1 MIINI
6 ILPYK
11 ELYDDKAAG
20 AVSIFVSNI
29 KKKSK
34 LKKNI
39 KIFGSSLIKKPIT
52 DDYYG
57 LKIDKPFYIFSK
69 TLYYLDLINN
79 NIINNNQSIIEIHNR
94 PQAALYFIKKKPL
107 CKKILFFHNDPNE
120 LRGSDDPYKKLNLL
134 KKLDKLIF
142 VSEWCKRRF
151 FENLNISSNNPKA
164 IVINPGVNVV
174 KKIPK
179 KKKIITFAGKLNES
193 KGYNLFIDVIKKIL
207 KLNRD
212 WRGIIIGD
220 DPRPYKKII
229 LENLEYKGW
238 ISHSDTLKIFSQTS
252 IAVITPIWDE
262 PFGRTALEAT
272 SCGCATVL
280 TKKGGI
286 IETNSNGIF
295 LKKIDS
301 YNLFKE
307 ISHLIRNKKERR
319 NLMIKNFKNFKI
331 SLKKN
336 VSLVDEVYQE
346 LI

>member
-1 MIINI
+1 MIINV

-11 ELYDDKAAG
+11 EIYDDRLAG

-34 LKKNI
+34 FKKNI

-57 LKIDKPFYIFSK
+57 LKINKPFYFYSK
-69 TLYYLDLINN
+69 TLYYLKLISY
-79 NIINNNQSIIEIHNR
+79 NIINNNQSVIEIHNR

-120 LRGSDDPYKKLNLL
+120 LRGSDNRYKKLKLF

-151 FENLNISSNNPKA
+151 FENLNISSNNSKA
-164 IVINPGVNVV
+164 IVINPGINPV

-193 KGYNLFIDVIKKIL
+193 KGYNLFIDVIEKIL
-207 KLNRD
+207 KLNKD

-220 DPRPYKKII
+220 DPRAYKKII

-238 ISHSDTLKIFSQTS
+238 ITHSDTLKILGQNS
-252 IAVITPIWDE
+252 IELIIPIRNE
-262 PFGRTALEAT
+262 PFGRTALEAA

-286 IETNSNGIF
+286 MEANSNGIF

-307 ISHLIRNKKERR
+307 ISHLIGNKKERR
-319 NLMIKNFKNFKI
+319 NLMIKNLKNFKI
-331 SLKKN
+331 TLKRN